1 MALAA
6 VGRQQPAAATVTA
19 GWVALLPG
27 CCADTAIT
35 AHRRP
40 AKPACPAPPAPPAGV
55 LFALEEATS
64 TWSHKLAWRCFLCT
78 SFACFTLAQLHPRMQ
93 SGMLSFHGI
102 YPLTNLQ
109 VRQ

>member
-1 MALAA
+1 M
-6 VGRQQPAAATVTA
+6 
-19 GWVALLPG
+19 
-27 CCADTAIT
+27 
-35 AHRRP
+35 
-40 AKPACPAPPAPPAGV
+40 

>member
-1 MALAA
+1 VL
-6 VGRQQPAAATVTA
+6 
-19 GWVALLPG
+19 
-27 CCADTAIT
+27 
-35 AHRRP
+35 
-40 AKPACPAPPAPPAGV
+40 PAGV

-102 YPLTNLQ
+102 YTITNLQ
-109 VRQ
+109 VHSVWAVQGSEGCRYAPFGYICADMHA